1 MEFSI
6 AQKICVFAAME
17 FSYILK
23 HLNSI
28 AANPQIWNFP
38 MYFIECLFI
47 EFQNWRSFSL
57 KQRGAWILRHIFW
70 THCVTRPRPHS
81 PVSFSFKAQFAG
93 ASHFNS
99 FKTDN
104 GTLSK
109 HSSHAHL
116 GKWPPAAVG
125 FMTVIAN
132 ESDLTYSSINQL
144 IKWWQKKLGNYIEE
158 SWRKFPWFILD
169 LFFSSNRGLELKRCR

>member
-1 MEFSI
+1 M
-6 AQKICVFAAME
+6 
-17 FSYILK
+17 
-23 HLNSI
+23 
-28 AANPQIWNFP
+28 
-38 MYFIECLFI
+38 
-47 EFQNWRSFSL
+47 EFQNWRSLSL
-57 KQRGAWILRHIFW
+57 KTKGAWILRHIFW

-116 GKWPPAAVG
+116 GKWPPVAVG
-125 FMTVIAN
+125 FMVVIAN
-132 ESDLTYSSINQL
+132 ESDLILLQL
-144 IKWWQKKLGNYIEE
+144 ISWSNDDKKLGNYIEE

-169 LFFSSNRGLELKRCR
+169 LFFSSNRGLEFVSDQIRASRCTYEQPSRNELTPKVHEG